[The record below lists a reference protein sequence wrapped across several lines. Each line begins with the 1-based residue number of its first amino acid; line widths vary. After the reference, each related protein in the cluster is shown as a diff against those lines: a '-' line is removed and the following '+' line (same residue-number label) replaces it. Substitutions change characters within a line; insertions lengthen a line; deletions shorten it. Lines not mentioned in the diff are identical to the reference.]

1 MCRSQARK
9 QYLHRKL
16 IISYTNT
23 LKIILITGCTVQAP
37 KRLQY
42 ASLKW
47 NIMLS
52 WNISSCGTIWV
63 SGVSSWLQECMLP
76 DVTKLFRHRDVAQ
89 IIAIYKVYTNIDTD
103 IRNKHFKKDCLRLLS
118 NAVKLKKSDL
128 VIQTNLKFRWDRML
142 NNLGSIFNFTQ
153 T

>member
-1 MCRSQARK
+1 
-9 QYLHRKL
+9 
-16 IISYTNT
+16 
-23 LKIILITGCTVQAP
+23 
-37 KRLQY
+37 
-42 ASLKW
+42 
-47 NIMLS
+47 
-52 WNISSCGTIWV
+52 
-63 SGVSSWLQECMLP
+63 MLP